1 MADKTLE
8 DIEKELVSLDQS
20 YEEGYSG
27 KDRSSVQPG
36 GLEKLLARVRG
47 LQADLDKLGALTAG
61 ENAATIAE
69 SIANRTSLY
78 ERELQLVKAAH
89 EMGPSFERF
98 SVEGA
103 AANFAFDRY
112 NRHFAGQSRDTRD
125 LGLLKE
131 LVEELKQ
138 VKKRMTAIAGKKLPD
153 PMQKDLD
160 LVTSNIERYQVEER
174 EIPKAQAAGTQEEQA
189 NRWAFLANQQF
200 ALYQTFFAGQSRV
213 TRRPQLL
220 VRLID
225 NLRRY
230 RTGMFDLKNKGL
242 KSASNEGNIGIV
254 DGRLKAYEDELAEIR
269 KARSGVKLVDI
280 MGVLGT
286 AANTLFEEYR
296 ADFAGKDR
304 TTVSLDQLS
313 NLIDKL
319 DEIRRQMEELG
330 RVEKNEVNQKN
341 SAVVRE
347 YQSSWVREHAA
358 VRQAQ
363 AGQTAQRAIKT
374 ND

>member
-8 DIEKELVSLDQS
+8 DIEKELASLDQS

-27 KDRSSVQPG
+27 KDRSSVQSA
-36 GLEKLLARVRG
+36 GLEKLLARAQD
-47 LQADLDKLGALTAG
+47 LQGDLDKLGALTAG
-61 ENAATIAE
+61 ANAATMSE
-69 SIANRTSLY
+69 SLTNRVALY
-78 ERELQLVKAAH
+78 ERELVLVKAAQ
-89 EMGPSFERF
+89 EMGPAFERF

-103 AANFAFDRY
+103 AANFVFDRY

-125 LGLLKE
+125 LGLLRE

-138 VKKRMTAIAGKKLPD
+138 IRKRMTAIGGKKLPE

-160 LVTSNIERYQVEER
+160 LVASNIDRYQVEER
-174 EIPKAQAAGTQEEQA
+174 EIPKAQSAGTQEEQA

-200 ALYQTFFAGQSRV
+200 AIYQAFFAGQSRV

-220 VRLID
+220 VRLVD

-230 RTGMFDLKNKGL
+230 RTAMFDLKNKGL
-242 KSASNEGNIGIV
+242 KSASNDGNIGIV
-254 DGRLKAYEDELAEIR
+254 DGRLKAYEDELSEIR
-269 KARSGVKLVDI
+269 KTRSTVKLVDI

-296 ADFAGKDR
+296 KDFAGQDR
-304 TTVSLDQLS
+304 TTVSLEQLAS
-313 NLIDKL
+313 LIDKL

-330 RVEKNEVNQKN
+330 RVEKNDTNVKN
-341 SAVVRE
+341 ATVVRE
-347 YQSSWVREHAA
+347 YQSSWVREYAA

-363 AGQTAQRAIKT
+363 AGQTAAQAIKT